1 VRVAWPMEVTD
12 LFVHVAWPVE
22 VTDLLEDATW
32 KTRLKVPEKF
42 WMGKVALA
50 RARSKA
56 ERDG

>member
-1 VRVAWPMEVTD
+1 MEVTD

-32 KTRLKVPEKF
+32 KTRLKVPKKF